1 MGENLCCYRVWSCA
15 LCGHERHLPLMYL
28 VFAMA
33 GYYTILWRVAQFK
46 HSHAGRRYF
55 TWSCFFGCLEG
66 DLSVFDRFQ
75 AGKLVLSSLVGFFEP
90 LVLDF
95 YLNSKGNRSETGP
108 FSNQT
113 LEQAPA
119 EGSKK
124 GAIVSQGLTPC
135 VKIWW
140 LYEPQPICVA
150 WDVCATGKI

>member
-1 MGENLCCYRVWSCA
+1 M
-15 LCGHERHLPLMYL
+15 
-28 VFAMA
+28 
-33 GYYTILWRVAQFK
+33 
-46 HSHAGRRYF
+46 
-55 TWSCFFGCLEG
+55 
-66 DLSVFDRFQ
+66 SVFDRFQ

-124 GAIVSQGLTPC
+124 GAIVSQGPTPC
-135 VKIWW
+135 VKI
-140 LYEPQPICVA
+140 
-150 WDVCATGKI
+150 